1 MRNIRLLSIIII
13 YMTIISAQVFA
24 QNLGIGPNTFDPD
37 PSAGV
42 EMRFSNKGLLIPRV
56 ALTSTTDATTIPS
69 PATSLLVY
77 NLGTGGL
84 STPGYY
90 YNSGTSTSPNWVRL
104 ATTGLD
110 GSGVATR
117 VAFWSGSNTL
127 SSNTNLYWDN
137 TNSRLGVGTS
147 APGSKLDVNG
157 VIKAHG
163 NYYNVLSWNYNG
175 TPTNGVKIKTNL
187 PYTNGSQMPTI
198 LIEGYDLGAGN
209 PIGISLVWYIYDG
222 NFCNYK
228 ASSWGNTTPTI
239 KLANEGGLV
248 TIWLDWR
255 PYYGRMNVRVYA
267 QGMSETASWFDGW
280 TVVDEVAGTT
290 NQVTVPYSNSF
301 PGTVNFASGIWNSS
315 GNVGIG
321 TTTPTAQLHTTGT
334 VRFAGVGS
342 TSTNTLILTSD
353 ANGNLS
359 YRNAGAWAGGSDNV
373 NGSGTATRV
382 AFWSGTNTLSSN
394 ANLYWDNTNSRL
406 GVGTSSPAEK
416 LHINGSIRGDQ
427 SGALRINT
435 GSGYIDIGPK
445 NTSWAHFYTDRSR
458 YWFST
463 GLTVETGNIG
473 SYDEDL
479 SLQTSGT
486 TRITI
491 LNSNGNVGIGTTTP
505 AAKLHVAG
513 NIKTNTINET
523 SDARFKK
530 NIQSIDTPLSK
541 VLSLRGVYFYW
552 DLDNPDVQEIDSSKQ
567 IGMIAQEVEKILPEL
582 VNTDANGYKS
592 VEYSRVVAVLIE
604 AMKEQQKTIDEQK
617 DMINDLNERITKL
630 EELIK
635 VK

>member
-1 MRNIRLLSIIII
+1 
-13 YMTIISAQVFA
+13 
-24 QNLGIGPNTFDPD
+24 
-37 PSAGV
+37 
-42 EMRFSNKGLLIPRV
+42 
-56 ALTSTTDATTIPS
+56 
-69 PATSLLVY
+69 
-77 NLGTGGL
+77 
-84 STPGYY
+84 
-90 YNSGTSTSPNWVRL
+90 
-104 ATTGLD
+104 
-110 GSGVATR
+110 
-117 VAFWSGSNTL
+117 
-127 SSNTNLYWDN
+127 
-137 TNSRLGVGTS
+137 
-147 APGSKLDVNG
+147 
-157 VIKAHG
+157 
-163 NYYNVLSWNYNG
+163 
-175 TPTNGVKIKTNL
+175 
-187 PYTNGSQMPTI
+187 
-198 LIEGYDLGAGN
+198 
-209 PIGISLVWYIYDG
+209 
-222 NFCNYK
+222 
-228 ASSWGNTTPTI
+228 
-239 KLANEGGLV
+239 
-248 TIWLDWR
+248 
-255 PYYGRMNVRVYA
+255 
-267 QGMSETASWFDGW
+267 
-280 TVVDEVAGTT
+280 
-290 NQVTVPYSNSF
+290 
-301 PGTVNFASGIWNSS
+301 
-315 GNVGIG
+315 
-321 TTTPTAQLHTTGT
+321 
-334 VRFAGVGS
+334 
-342 TSTNTLILTSD
+342 
-353 ANGNLS
+353 
-359 YRNAGAWAGGSDNV
+359 
-373 NGSGTATRV
+373 
-382 AFWSGTNTLSSN
+382 
-394 ANLYWDNTNSRL
+394 L

-463 GLTVETGNIG
+463 GLTIETGNIG